1 MQDDEIMFPLCRH
14 STNLTQESLM
24 NLVLDALARDARFE
38 GRFDQLYRTMK
49 HTPSWYTG
57 PESSREMARS
67 CAESLVDMAI
77 NGRVYMVKSERNI
90 IMESGCLRLSFH
102 IFGSR
107 LLTNPEIRFSVMFT
121 EHDDEI
127 GKFPVL

>member
-14 STNLTQESLM
+14 STNLTKESLM
-24 NLVLDALARDARFE
+24 TLVLDALARDNRFE

-67 CAESLVDMAI
+67 RAETLVDMAI
-77 NGRVYMVKSERNI
+77 NGRVYMLKSERNLI
-90 IMESGCLRLSFH
+90 VEGGCLRLSFH
-102 IFGSR
+102 IFGSA
-107 LLTNPEIRFSVMFT
+107 LLTKPNIRFSVMFT

-127 GKFPVL
+127 GNFPVL